1 MLKKWILHI
10 KEHIILQ
17 APFIYTQY
25 AQGEKTGGTHIGDI
39 EF

>member
-1 MLKKWILHI
+1 MWKKWILLI

-25 AQGEKTGGTHIGDI
+25 AQEEKTHGTHIDDI